1 VEEEIKPSTT
11 QFKMFS
17 QTKTENKPENDVK
30 IKKYFAFRQTKI
42 MFYSIQG

>member
-11 QFKMFS
+11 QFKKFS

-30 IKKYFAFRQTKI
+30 IKNILLLDKQK
-42 MFYSIQG
+42 